1 MIKKM
6 RSLMTHT
13 EYQSAVELLKKYS
26 YHYYVLDDPITTD
39 EEYDI
44 LYHKVVAYEHENPSH
59 ILADSPTQRVG
70 DQPQEKFDKAR
81 HLSRMWSL
89 EDLFNR
95 DELDTWVNRI
105 TKVYGNVTF
114 GCEPK
119 FDGASLN
126 LIYEGGRL
134 SQAITRGDGV
144 EGEDV
149 TQNAKTIQSIPLSI
163 DYAGRIEIR
172 GEVVIFKDDFE
183 QINEERLK
191 NGESLFA
198 NPRNAAAG
206 SLRQLDT
213 RITASRRLVF
223 MPYGIGE
230 NNLDIPNLSERME
243 WVYAL
248 GFRRPAMRHVCRSA
262 EEIEG
267 FYQEMLG
274 VRDTF
279 EMLLD
284 GMVIKVDSISVQ
296 DELGYT
302 VKNPRWAAAYKFPAI
317 EKLTVLR
324 DVILQVGRS
333 GVVTPVAIVEPV
345 DIEGVTVERSTL
357 HNFDEIQRKD
367 IRIGDKV
374 IILRSGD
381 VIPKIVKV
389 IASERTGGEAVVP
402 RPTHCPV
409 CGSELLDEGAL
420 IKCQNLSCE
429 ARVVNSIIYFASKQC
444 LNIDGLGD
452 KIVEALHKAGLV
464 HDVSDLFSLTMEQL
478 LSLEGFKEKK
488 SRNLIDAIA
497 AARGC
502 ECWRFINALGIEHIG
517 EVASKTLCGAFGT
530 AFDTASREEILAL
543 EGFGGEM
550 VESILEFVRVNGGK
564 IETLRSILSPVAPV
578 KIEAA
583 ENPFKGKSVV
593 ITGTMSVPR
602 DVIKN
607 LLESLGAKVASSVSK
622 KTDYVVYG
630 EDAGSKYDKAVEL
643 GVALLT
649 ESAFREMCEADA
661 SAPLADEAT
670 APQGSGVKP
679 KYSLFD

>member
-1 MIKKM
+1 
-6 RSLMTHT
+6 MTQND
-13 EYQSAVELLKKYS
+13 YKNAVEQLKKYS

-44 LYHKVVAYEHENPSH
+44 LYHKVVSYEHEHPSE
-59 ILADSPTQRVG
+59 IISDSPTQRVG
-70 DQPQEKFDKAR
+70 DVPQEKFDKAQ

-89 EDLFNR
+89 EDLFNL
-95 DELDTWVNRI
+95 DELETWVNRI
-105 TKVYGNVTF
+105 TKVYGDVRF
-114 GCEPK
+114 YCEPK

-126 LIYEGGRL
+126 LIYEKGIL
-134 SQAITRGDGV
+134 VQAITRGDGV

-163 DYAGRIEIR
+163 AYSGRIEIR
-172 GEVVIFKDDFE
+172 GEVVIFKKDFE
-183 QINEERLK
+183 KINEERLK

-223 MPYGIGE
+223 MPYGIGANALE
-230 NNLDIPNLSERME
+230 IKNLSERMQ
-243 WVYAL
+243 WVYDH
-248 GFRRPAMRHVCRSA
+248 GFRNPHMTHLCRSA
-262 EEIEG
+262 QEIET
-267 FYQEMLG
+267 FYHEMR
-274 VRDTF
+274 VERDNF
-279 EMLLD
+279 AMLLD
-284 GMVIKVDSISVQ
+284 GMVIKVDSVAVQ

-317 EKLTVLR
+317 EKLTTLR
-324 DVILQVGRS
+324 EVIMQVGRS

-345 DIEGVTVERSTL
+345 DIEGVVVERSTL
-357 HNFDEIQRKD
+357 HNFDEIERKD
-367 IRIGDKV
+367 IRLGDKV

-389 IASERTGGEAVVP
+389 IAAERSGSEKVIP
-402 RPTHCPV
+402 RPTQCPV

-420 IKCQNLSCE
+420 IKCQNMGCE

-452 KIVEALHKAGLV
+452 KIVEALHSSGMV
-464 HDVSDLFSLTMEQL
+464 HEVSDLFDLTMEQL

-497 AARGC
+497 AAKGC
-502 ECWRFINALGIEHIG
+502 DCWRFINALGIEHIG
-517 EVASKTLCGAFGT
+517 EVASKTLCSAFGT
-530 AFDTASREEILAL
+530 AFDTATHEEILAL
-543 EGFGGEM
+543 EGFGKEM
-550 VESILEFVRVNGGK
+550 VESILEFVRVNSEK
-564 IETLRSILSPVAPV
+564 IERLRSILSPVAPIKV
-578 KIEAA
+578 EAA

-593 ITGTMSVPR
+593 ITGSMSVPR
-602 DVIKN
+602 DQIKSI
-607 LLESLGAKVASSVSK
+607 LESLGAKVASSVSK

-643 GVALLT
+643 GVPLLT
-649 ESAFREMCEADA
+649 ESEFRSLSTLSD
-661 SAPLADEAT
+661 SAPAAEGT
-670 APQGSGVKP
+670 AVKV
-679 KYSLFD
+679 KNSLFD

>member
-1 MIKKM
+1 MNA
-6 RSLMTHT
+6 MTQT
-13 EYQSAVELLKKYS
+13 QYQNAVKQLQKHS

-44 LYHKVVAYEHENPSH
+44 LYHKVVAYEHEHPTQ
-59 ILADSPTQRVG
+59 IIPDSPTQRVG
-70 DQPQEKFDKAR
+70 DVPQDKFDKAQ

-95 DELDTWVNRI
+95 DELETWVNRI
-105 TKVYGNVTF
+105 TKSYGTVRF
-114 GCEPK
+114 YCEPK

-126 LIYEGGRL
+126 LIYDNGAL
-134 SQAITRGDGV
+134 VQAITRGDGAL
-144 EGEDV
+144 GEDV
-149 TQNAKTIQSIPLSI
+149 TQNAKTIQSIPLTI
-163 DYAGRIEIR
+163 EYQGRIEIR
-172 GEVVIFKDDFE
+172 GEVVIFKEDFE
-183 QINEERLK
+183 KINEERLK
-191 NGESLFA
+191 NGESQFA

-223 MPYGIGE
+223 MPYGIGSNTLE
-230 NNLDIPNLSERME
+230 LKNLSERME

-248 GFRRPAMRHVCRSA
+248 GFRNPHMTHLCETSEQIETFYHEMRV
-262 EEIEG
+262 E
-267 FYQEMLG
+267 
-274 VRDTF
+274 RDNF
-279 EMLLD
+279 AMLLD
-284 GMVIKVDSISVQ
+284 GMVIKVDSVAVQ

-324 DVILQVGRS
+324 EVIMQVGRS

-357 HNFDEIQRKD
+357 HNFDEIERKD
-367 IRIGDKV
+367 IRLGDKV

-389 IASERTGGEAVVP
+389 IAAERNGSERVIKRP
-402 RPTHCPV
+402 RDCPV

-420 IKCQNLSCE
+420 IKCQNLDCE
-429 ARVVNSIIYFASKQC
+429 ARIVNSIIYFASKAC

-452 KIVEALHKAGLV
+452 KIVEALHKAGRVKEL
-464 HDVSDLFSLTMEQL
+464 SDLFDLTMEQL

-488 SRNLIDAIA
+488 SRNLLDAITA
-497 AARGC
+497 AKGC
-502 ECWRFINALGIEHIG
+502 DCWRFINALGIEHIG
-517 EVASKTLCGAFGT
+517 EVASKSLCGAFGT

-543 EGFGGEM
+543 EGFGSEM
-550 VESILEFVRVNGGK
+550 VESVLEFVRVNGEK
-564 IETLRSILSPVAPV
+564 IERLRSILTPVAPL

-602 DVIKN
+602 DRIKAM
-607 LLESLGAKVASSVSK
+607 LEELGAKIVSSVSK
-622 KTDYVVYG
+622 KTDFVVYG

-649 ESAFREMCEADA
+649 ESEFKNL
-661 SAPLADEAT
+661 SSLADG
-670 APQGSGVKP
+670 APSAQGESVKA
-679 KYSLFD
+679 KNTLFD

>member
-1 MIKKM
+1 
-6 RSLMTHT
+6 MTQT
-13 EYQSAVELLKKYS
+13 DYKTAVEQLKKYS

-44 LYHKVVAYEHENPSH
+44 LYHKVVAYEQEHPSE
-59 ILADSPTQRVG
+59 IISDSPTQRVG
-70 DQPQEKFDKAR
+70 DVPQDKFDKAR
-81 HLSRMWSL
+81 HLVRMWSL
-89 EDLFNR
+89 EDLFDR
-95 DELDTWVNRI
+95 EELETWVNRI
-105 TKVYGNVTF
+105 TKVYGDVRF
-114 GCEPK
+114 YCEPK

-126 LIYEGGRL
+126 LIYDNGIL
-134 SQAITRGDGV
+134 VQAITRGDGAL
-144 EGEDV
+144 GEDV

-163 DYAGRIEIR
+163 GYKERIEIR
-172 GEVVIFKDDFE
+172 GEVVIFKEDFE
-183 QINEERLK
+183 KINEERLK

-223 MPYGIGE
+223 MPYGIGANTLE
-230 NNLDIPNLSERME
+230 IKNLSERME
-243 WVYAL
+243 WVYGL
-248 GFRRPAMRHVCRSA
+248 GFRNPHMTHLCESADQIETFYHEMRV
-262 EEIEG
+262 E
-267 FYQEMLG
+267 
-274 VRDTF
+274 RDNF
-279 EMLLD
+279 AMLLD
-284 GMVIKVDSISVQ
+284 GMVIKVDAIAVQ

-317 EKLTVLR
+317 EKLTTLKE
-324 DVILQVGRS
+324 VIMQVGRS

-357 HNFDEIQRKD
+357 HNFDEIERKD

-389 IASERTGGEAVVP
+389 ITAERTGNEQSIP
-402 RPTHCPV
+402 RPKHCPV

-452 KIVEALHKAGLV
+452 KIVEALHSAGMV
-464 HDVSDLFSLTMEQL
+464 HEVGDLFDLTMEQL

-488 SRNLIDAIA
+488 SRNLLDAISA
-497 AARGC
+497 AKGC
-502 ECWRFINALGIEHIG
+502 DCWRFINALGIEHIG

-530 AFDTASREEILAL
+530 SFDTASREAILAL

-550 VESILEFVRVNGGK
+550 VESILEFVRVNSEK
-564 IETLRSILSPVAPV
+564 IERLRSILNPVAPV
-578 KIEAA
+578 KVEAA

-593 ITGTMSVPR
+593 ITGSMSVPR
-602 DVIKN
+602 DQIKAM
-607 LLESLGAKVASSVSK
+607 LEELGAKVASSVSK

-643 GVALLT
+643 GVSLLT
-649 ESAFREMCEADA
+649 ESGFRELA
-661 SAPLADEAT
+661 SFPQSAAT
-670 APQGSGVKP
+670 AEGSRVEP

>member
-1 MIKKM
+1 
-6 RSLMTHT
+6 
-13 EYQSAVELLKKYS
+13 V
-26 YHYYVLDDPITTD
+26 
-39 EEYDI
+39 
-44 LYHKVVAYEHENPSH
+44 
-59 ILADSPTQRVG
+59 
-70 DQPQEKFDKAR
+70 
-81 HLSRMWSL
+81 
-89 EDLFNR
+89 
-95 DELDTWVNRI
+95 
-105 TKVYGNVTF
+105 
-114 GCEPK
+114 
-119 FDGASLN
+119 
-126 LIYEGGRL
+126 
-134 SQAITRGDGV
+134 QAITRGDGV

-149 TQNAKTIQSIPLSI
+149 TQNAKTIQSIPLTI
-163 DYAGRIEIR
+163 PYTGRIEIR
-172 GEVVIFKDDFE
+172 GEVVIFKEDFE
-183 QINEERLK
+183 KINLERSR

-223 MPYGIGE
+223 MPYGIGANTLE
-230 NNLDIPNLSERME
+230 IKNLSERME

-248 GFRRPAMRHVCRSA
+248 GFRNPHMTHLCESADQIETFYHEMRV
-262 EEIEG
+262 E
-267 FYQEMLG
+267 
-274 VRDTF
+274 RDNF
-279 EMLLD
+279 AMLLD
-284 GMVIKVDSISVQ
+284 GMVIKVDAINVQ

-317 EKLTVLR
+317 EKLTTLKE
-324 DVILQVGRS
+324 VIMQVGRS

-357 HNFDEIQRKD
+357 HNFDEIERKD

-389 IASERTGGEAVVP
+389 IASERNGSEQIIH
-402 RPTHCPV
+402 RPKHCPV
-409 CGSELLDEGAL
+409 CHSELLDEGAL

-452 KIVEALHKAGLV
+452 KIVEALHSAGMVREL
-464 HDVSDLFSLTMEQL
+464 SDLFGLTMDQL

-488 SRNLIDAIA
+488 SRNLIDAITA
-497 AARGC
+497 VKGC
-502 ECWRFINALGIEHIG
+502 DCWRFINALGIEHIG

-543 EGFGGEM
+543 EGFGTEM
-550 VESILEFVRVNGGK
+550 VESILEFSRVNSEK
-564 IETLRSILSPVAPV
+564 IEKLRILLNPVAPIKV
-578 KIEAA
+578 EAH

-593 ITGTMSVPR
+593 ITGSMSVPR
-602 DVIKN
+602 DSIKAI
-607 LLESLGAKVASSVSK
+607 LEGLGAKVASSVSK

-643 GVALLT
+643 GVTLLT
-649 ESAFREMCEADA
+649 ESEFRSLSSLSDSTATTQGA
-661 SAPLADEAT
+661 S
-670 APQGSGVKP
+670 VKA
-679 KYSLFD
+679 KNSLFD

>member
-1 MIKKM
+1 
-6 RSLMTHT
+6 MTQID
-13 EYQSAVELLKKYS
+13 YKNAVEQLKKYS

-39 EEYDI
+39 EEYDT
-44 LYHKVVAYEHENPSH
+44 LYHSVVAYEAEHPDEIIP
-59 ILADSPTQRVG
+59 DSPTQRVG
-70 DQPQEKFDKAR
+70 DMVQDKFEKAR

-89 EDLFNR
+89 EDIFNR
-95 DELDTWVNRI
+95 EELDTWVNRI
-105 TKVYGNVTF
+105 TKSF
-114 GCEPK
+114 GTIAFTCEPK

-126 LIYEGGRL
+126 LIYDKGVL
-134 SQAITRGDGV
+134 VQAITRGDGV
-144 EGEDV
+144 EGEEV
-149 TQNAKTIQSIPLSI
+149 TQNVKTIQSVPLTI
-163 DYAGRIEIR
+163 AYEGRIEIR
-172 GEVVIFKDDFE
+172 GEVVIFKSDFE

-230 NNLDIPNLSERME
+230 NTLEIPNLSDRME
-243 WVYAL
+243 WVYNL
-248 GFRRPAMRHVCRSA
+248 GFKRPAMRHVCKSA
-262 EEIEG
+262 DEIEG
-267 FYQEMLG
+267 FYQEMMA
-274 VRDTF
+274 VRDEF

-284 GMVIKVDSISVQ
+284 GMVIKVDSISIQ

-317 EKLTVLR
+317 EKLTTLKE
-324 DVILQVGRS
+324 VILQVGRS

-345 DIEGVTVERSTL
+345 DIEGVRVERSTL
-357 HNFDEIQRKD
+357 HNFDEIERKD

-389 IASERTGGEAVVP
+389 ITSERSGNEQVVK
-402 RPTHCPV
+402 RPCQCPV

-420 IKCQNLSCE
+420 IKCQNLDCE

-464 HDVSDLFSLTMEQL
+464 RELSDLFTLTMEQL

-488 SRNLIDAIA
+488 SRNLLDAIA

-517 EVASKTLCGAFGT
+517 EVASKTLCTAFGT
-530 AFDTASREEILAL
+530 AFDAASRDEILSI
-543 EGFGGEM
+543 EGFGSEM
-550 VESILEFVRVNGGK
+550 VESILEFVRVNKAK
-564 IETLRSILSPVAPV
+564 IDKLRTILEPVAPIKV
-578 KIEAA
+578 EAA

-602 DVIKN
+602 DIIKGM
-607 LLESLGAKVASSVSK
+607 LETLGAKVASSVSK

-643 GVALLT
+643 GVSLLS
-649 ESAFREMCEADA
+649 ESEFRSMTSASEEAEEDEMQ
-661 SAPLADEAT
+661 APKG
-670 APQGSGVKP
+670 QQ
-679 KYSLFD
+679 SLFDL

>member
-1 MIKKM
+1 MIQN
-6 RSLMTHT
+6 
-13 EYQSAVELLKKYS
+13 EYLNAVELLKKYS

-44 LYHKVVAYEHENPSH
+44 LYHQVVAYEAEHPEH

-70 DQPQEKFDKAR
+70 DVPQDKFDKAQ

-95 DELDTWVNRI
+95 DELETWVNRI
-105 TKVYGNVTF
+105 TKVYGDVRF
-114 GCEPK
+114 YCEPK

-126 LIYEGGRL
+126 LIYDNGAL
-134 SQAITRGDGV
+134 VQAITRGDGV

-149 TQNAKTIQSIPLSI
+149 TQNAKTIQSIPLTI

-172 GEVVIFKDDFE
+172 GEVVIFKEDFE
-183 QINEERLK
+183 KINEERLR

-223 MPYGIGE
+223 MPYGIGANTLE
-230 NNLDIPNLSERME
+230 LKNLSERME
-243 WVYAL
+243 WVYSL
-248 GFRRPAMRHVCRSA
+248 GFRNPHMTHLCQSA
-262 EEIEG
+262 EEIET
-267 FYQEMLG
+267 FYHEMR
-274 VRDTF
+274 VERDNF
-279 EMLLD
+279 AMLLD
-284 GMVIKVDSISVQ
+284 GMVIKVDSIAVQ

-317 EKLTVLR
+317 EKLTTLKE
-324 DVILQVGRS
+324 VIMQVGRS

-357 HNFDEIQRKD
+357 HNFDEIERKD

-389 IASERTGGEAVVP
+389 IASERTGSEQIIS

-420 IKCQNLSCE
+420 IKCQNMGCE

-452 KIVEALHKAGLV
+452 KIVEALHSAGMV
-464 HDVSDLFSLTMEQL
+464 HEVSDLFSLTMDQL

-488 SRNLIDAIA
+488 SRNLLDAISA
-497 AARGC
+497 TKGC
-502 ECWRFINALGIEHIG
+502 DCWRFINALGIEHIG

-530 AFDTASREEILAL
+530 SFDTASREEILSL

-550 VESILEFVRVNGGK
+550 VESILEFVRVNSEK
-564 IETLRSILSPVAPV
+564 IEKLRTLLEPVAPV

-593 ITGTMSVPR
+593 ITGSMSVPR
-602 DVIKN
+602 DQIKAI
-607 LLESLGAKVASSVSK
+607 LESLGAKVASSVSK

-643 GVALLT
+643 GVTLLT
-649 ESAFREMCEADA
+649 ESEFRALTALSD
-661 SAPLADEAT
+661 SAPAAD
-670 APQGSGVKP
+670 GSGVKP